1 MCGYSRAPFG
11 PGACQPTVRVSDMKK
26 DEERCYP
33 LILRYVVF
41 LNRELERKAEMDQD
55 VEENE
60 ASVERNAM
68 PLKKIFYV
76 VPLCNTKSHFVT
88 IDSRIFYGVMKEIRS
103 EFDVSR

>member
-1 MCGYSRAPFG
+1 
-11 PGACQPTVRVSDMKK
+11 MKK
-26 DEERCYP
+26 DEERCYL

-88 IDSRIFYGVMKEIRS
+88 IDSRIFYGIMKEIRS